1 MQVLEIENQLSSLTQ
16 NLPQHILQSPSSSL
30 STTDLDQVIILHHSS
45 LLMHTAA
52 TLYLQATLHSIN
64 PYSTTA
70 QSLIAQ
76 IIAHT
81 RPLSPTHL
89 RSAHLWP
96 LFVGAV
102 FSTGAD
108 EERVWFLNQFDILEK
123 GERALVARGAVGR
136 VKMIVERVWKRR
148 DLDGGGDHRENE
160 ENGAMDW
167 ERYVQPLSDGL
178 CLG

>member
-1 MQVLEIENQLSSLTQ
+1 
-16 NLPQHILQSPSSSL
+16 
-30 STTDLDQVIILHHSS
+30 
-45 LLMHTAA
+45 MHTAA

-76 IIAHT
+76 IKAHT